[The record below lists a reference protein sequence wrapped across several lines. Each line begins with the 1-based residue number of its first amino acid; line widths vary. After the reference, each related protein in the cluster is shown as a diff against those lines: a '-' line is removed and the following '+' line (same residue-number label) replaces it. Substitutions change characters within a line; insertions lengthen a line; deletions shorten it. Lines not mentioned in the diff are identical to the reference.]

1 MNFLALI
8 LLCYNQ
14 YRNRLLNENLST
26 SQKILKNAKKGVDFK
41 FLLTF
46 AVNMGQAISFS
57 SLTMKSIFWLVS
69 NWMLECWAASVIINK
84 TISRIIEI
92 VMGWRCLV
100 ATSVCIHWAS
110 LWSNLWSTHG
120 IVFKEGITAS
130 FLPWYISGRWLGIDT
145 GMTGIGSIDTSIEF
159 VCDSIETT
167 IAPWINVPI
176 ACDLT
181 IFELN
186 IWCSAFGTFLNNI
199 WWCRGA
205 TAFNSILHK
214 TTWHPVDFE
223 ISDTVF
229 ANVTLL
235 VVIVAALPTSSVTN
249 TNGVVLLINSDLKW
263 GDITFTNRLKNGNSA
278 PEH

>member
-1 MNFLALI
+1 
-8 LLCYNQ
+8 
-14 YRNRLLNENLST
+14 
-26 SQKILKNAKKGVDFK
+26 
-41 FLLTF
+41 
-46 AVNMGQAISFS
+46 MGQAISFS

-92 VMGWRCLV
+92 VMCWRCLV

-120 IVFKEGITAS
+120 IVFKEGFTAS
-130 FLPWYISGRWLGIDT
+130 FLTWYISGRWLSIDT
-145 GMTGIGSIDTSIEF
+145 GMTGISSINTSIEF
-159 VCDSIETT
+159 VCDGIETT
-167 IAPWINVPI
+167 IAPWINVTI
-176 ACDLT
+176 AWNST

-186 IWCSAFGTFLNNI
+186 IWCSSFGTFLNNI
-199 WWCRGA
+199 WRCGGA
-205 TAFNSILHK
+205 ASFHSILHK
-214 TTWHPVDFE
+214 TTWHPIDFE

-249 TNGVVLLINSDLKW
+249 TNSVILLINSDLKW
-263 GDITFTNRLKNGNSA
+263 GTLSLRIDWKTETQLLNTNSIIKDWL
-278 PEH
+278 EHRKLVLVSKFCRAVHSDHKKI